1 MPFVVYLDETGD
13 HGMAAIN
20 TSFPV
25 FGVALLVCDIADY
38 CSSIV
43 PEFYRLK
50 LDFWGHEGVI
60 LHSRDIR
67 RQQGDFSFL
76 VDSVKRTAFYDRINH
91 IMGTMPYQVIMAI
104 IHKERHQQTYGRW
117 ADNPY
122 DLALMFALE
131 RLLPL
136 LESVGQSAVHIIA
149 EARGANE
156 DNALRLSFLNI
167 VNNGTSFISSNR
179 FKNIQF
185 SLTFLTKAKN
195 IVGTQMADL
204 VAYPVARHVIDPTA
218 SNPAYAIVAPKFY
231 VGRGRVHGMKIFP

>member
-1 MPFVVYLDETGD
+1 MPYVVYLDETGD

-25 FGVALLVCDIADY
+25 FGVAFLVCDIADY
-38 CSSIV
+38 CSAIV

-76 VDSVKRTAFYDRINH
+76 VDPGKRSAFYARVNQ

-104 IHKERHQQTYGRW
+104 IHKERHQQAYGRW
-117 ADNPY
+117 AENPY

-136 LESVGQSAVHIIA
+136 LEGVGQSAVQVIA
-149 EARGANE
+149 EARGTNE
-156 DNALRLSFLNI
+156 DNELRLSFLNI
-167 VNNGTSFISSNR
+167 INNGTSFIRPDR
-179 FKNIQF
+179 FKKIQF
-185 SLTFLTKAKN
+185 NLTFLVKARN
-195 IVGTQMADL
+195 IIGTQMADL

-218 SNPAYAIVAPKFY
+218 ANPAYAIVEPKFY
-231 VGRGRVHGMKIFP
+231 AGPGRVCGLKVFP